1 MIAKSIKGRSTEEIS
16 EALTESMADA
26 RPDEPV
32 GRGYHP
38 TLAIVFISVK
48 QDREAVCKLLDDK
61 GIQVFGATT
70 AGEFIDGEIE
80 GGSIVLMLLDMDPAF
95 FKIVFLETS
104 QKTSFEDA
112 IKLGI
117 TGKETFTNPAFIIA
131 NSGVSLDGE
140 PFVEGI
146 IEGFGKSPSSTCPN
160 GSSGRGDREVTIFGG
175 KAGDDLALESTFVFT
190 NGKSKDNAIVA
201 LIIDEDKIDVKGIA
215 TCGWK
220 AIGTTK
226 TVTKSEGNIV
236 YTIDNKPALDMLMNY
251 LGVEIKQEGNKEIVT
266 FLSSWYYPL
275 QVERENEAPVI
286 RTAMFANREDRSLI
300 CSGKVPQGSK
310 IRFSLPPDFDSIDT
324 VVADCK
330 GIKEN
335 AQQQADALIMFS
347 CVSRYLS
354 FGVVMKEEI
363 EQVQKIWDVP
373 MAGFFSYG
381 EYGKSPSAGQA
392 GKTSKYDYHNNTCC
406 LVVLKE
412 K

>member
-1 MIAKSIKGRSTEEIS
+1 MKARSIKGRSTEEIKT
-16 EALTESMADA
+16 ALEESMAD
-26 RPDEPV
+26 
-32 GRGYHP
+32 GFKP

-48 QDREAVCKLLDDK
+48 QDREAISGLLDKK

-70 AGEFIDGEIE
+70 AGEFIDGEME
-80 GGSIVLMLLDMDPAF
+80 AGSIVMLLLDMDPVY
-95 FKIVFLETS
+95 FKIEFLETS
-104 QKTSFEDA
+104 QETAFEDA

-117 TGKETFTNPAFIIA
+117 AGKETFANPAFIIA
-131 NSGVSLDGE
+131 NSGVALDGE

-146 IEGFGKSPSSTCPN
+146 IQAFGK
-160 GSSGRGDREVTIFGG
+160 EVSIFGG
-175 KAGDDLALESTFVFT
+175 KAADDLALESTFVFT
-190 NGKSKDNAIVA
+190 NGKDKDCALVA

-215 TCGWK
+215 TCGWQ

-236 YTIDNKPALDMLMNY
+236 YTIDDKPALDMLMNY
-251 LGVEIKQEGNKEIVT
+251 LGVEIKQEGDKEIVT

-275 QVERENEAPVI
+275 QVERENADPVI
-286 RTAMFANREDRSLI
+286 RTAMFANSEDRSLI

-310 IRFSLPPDFDSIDT
+310 IKFSLPPDFDSIDS

-330 GIKEN
+330 GIKDNEL
-335 AQQQADALIMFS
+335 QQADALIMFS

-354 FGVVMKEEI
+354 FGEVMKEEI
-363 EQVQKIWDVP
+363 EQVQKIWDAP

-381 EYGKSPSAGQA
+381 EYGRSLSAGQA
-392 GKTSKYDYHNNTCC
+392 GKTAKYDYHNNTCC

>member
-1 MIAKSIKGRSTEEIS
+1 MKAKSIKGNSTEEIKN
-16 EALTESMADA
+16 ALEQSIAD
-26 RPDEPV
+26 
-32 GRGYHP
+32 GFKP
-38 TLAIVFISVK
+38 TLAFVFISVK
-48 QDREAVCKLLDDK
+48 QDREAVSKLLVDN
-61 GIQVFGATT
+61 GIQIFGATT
-70 AGEFIDGEIE
+70 AGEFIDGEME
-80 GGSIVLMLLDMDPAF
+80 AGSIVMLLLDMNPAY
-95 FKIVFLETS
+95 FKIEFLSTSEETA
-104 QKTSFEDA
+104 FEDA

-117 TGKETFTNPAFIIA
+117 TGKQTFTNPAFIIA

-146 IEGFGKSPSSTCPN
+146 IEGFETSS
-160 GSSGRGDREVTIFGG
+160 SSSQKEVTIFGG
-175 KAGDDLALESTFVFT
+175 KAADDLVLESTFVFT
-190 NGKSKDNAIVA
+190 NGKSNNSALVA

-236 YTIDNKPALDMLMNY
+236 YTIDDKPALDTLMNY
-251 LGVEIKQEGNKEIVT
+251 LGVEIKQEGNKDIVT

-275 QVERENEAPVI
+275 QVERDNVDPVI
-286 RTAMFANREDRSLI
+286 RTAMFANREERSLI

-330 GIKEN
+330 SIKEN
-335 AQQQADALIMFS
+335 ARQQADALIMFS
-347 CVSRYLS
+347 CVSRFLS
-354 FGVVMKEEI
+354 FGAVMKEEL
-363 EQVQKIWDVP
+363 EQVQKIWDAP

-381 EYGKSPSAGQA
+381 EYGKS
-392 GKTSKYDYHNNTCC
+392 KTGRYDYHNNTCC

>member
-1 MIAKSIKGRSTEEIS
+1 MKAKSIKGKSFEEIS
-16 EALTESMADA
+16 AALTESVTD
-26 RPDEPV
+26 DFK
-32 GRGYHP
+32 P
-38 TLAIVFISVK
+38 TFAIVFISVK
-48 QDREAVCKLLDDK
+48 QNIEAISKLLGDN
-61 GIQVFGATT
+61 GIQIFGATT

-80 GGSIVLMLLDMDPAF
+80 EGSIVMLLLDMDPAY
-95 FKIVFLETS
+95 FKIAFLETS
-104 QKTSFEDA
+104 QETAFEDA

-117 TGKETFTNPAFIIA
+117 IGKGTFTNPAFIIA

-146 IEGFGKSPSSTCPN
+146 IQAFGK
-160 GSSGRGDREVTIFGG
+160 EVIVFGG
-175 KAGDDLALESTFVFT
+175 KAGDDLALVSTFVFT
-190 NGKSKDNAIVA
+190 NGKKSDCAIVA

-215 TCGWK
+215 TCGWQ

-236 YTIDNKPALDMLMNY
+236 YTIDDKPALDMLMNF
-251 LGVEIKQEGNKEIVT
+251 LGVEIKQEDNKEIVT

-275 QVERENEAPVI
+275 QVERENVDPVI

-310 IRFSLPPDFDSIDT
+310 IKFSLPPDFDSIDK
-324 VVADCK
+324 VVAECK
-330 GIKEN
+330 TIKDE
-335 AQQQADALIMFS
+335 AQEADALIMFS

-354 FGVVMKEEI
+354 FGMVMKEEL
-363 EQVQKIWDVP
+363 EQVQKIWDAP

-381 EYGKSPSAGQA
+381 EYGKSLSSGQA
-392 GKTSKYDYHNNTCC
+392 GKTAKYDYHNNTCC

>member
-1 MIAKSIKGRSTEEIS
+1 MKAKSIKGKSTEEIS
-16 EALTESMADA
+16 SALTESMAD
-26 RPDEPV
+26 
-32 GRGYHP
+32 GFKP
-38 TLAIVFISVK
+38 TLAIVFLSVK
-48 QDREAVCKLLDDK
+48 QDREAVSKLLDEK

-80 GGSIVLMLLDMDPAF
+80 GGSIVMMLLDMNPAY
-95 FKIVFLETS
+95 FKIEFLETS
-104 QKTSFEDA
+104 QETALEDA
-112 IKLGI
+112 NKLGN

-146 IEGFGKSPSSTCPN
+146 IQGFG
-160 GSSGRGDREVTIFGG
+160 REVTVFGG
-175 KAGDDLALESTFVFT
+175 KAADDLALEATFVFT
-190 NGKSKDNAIVA
+190 NGKSNNSAIVA
-201 LIIDEDKIDVKGIA
+201 FIIDEDKIDVKGIA

-236 YTIDNKPALDMLMNY
+236 YTIDDKPALDMLMNY
-251 LGVEIKQEGNKEIVT
+251 LGVEIKQEDNKEIVT

-275 QVERENEAPVI
+275 QVERENVDPVI
-286 RTAMFANREDRSLI
+286 RTAMFANSEDRSLI
-300 CSGKVPQGSK
+300 CSGKVPQGAK
-310 IRFSLPPDFDSIDT
+310 IKFSLPPDFDSIDK
-324 VVADCK
+324 VVEECK

-335 AQQQADALIMFS
+335 TQQQADALIMFS

-354 FGVVMKEEI
+354 FGVVIKEEI
-363 EQVQKIWDVP
+363 EQVQKIWDAP

-381 EYGKSPSAGQA
+381 EYGKS
-392 GKTSKYDYHNNTCC
+392 KTGKYDYHNNTCC